1 MPTPTPI
8 TGHLEREA
16 ALRESESRYRTVADL
31 TSDFAYS
38 FRVERDGSMRGV
50 WVSDAIIRVFDLSL
64 AEIQAR
70 GGWRALVFPEDLPIA
85 NAHAQRVLGRETDVC
100 EMRFV
105 TRSGR
110 VVWIRD
116 HARPIWDE
124 AEGRVVGIDG
134 AAQDITERKQS
145 EALIHGQKQVL
156 EMIAMGAPLRETLT
170 ALARVIEAQ
179 SPEMICSVL
188 LLDVDGVHMRHG
200 AGPSL
205 PDAFNRSIDGTAIG
219 PSVGSCGTAAFRR
232 EAVFVEDIAT
242 DPLWADYR
250 GLALPLGLRA
260 CWSTPIFDAQRRLL
274 GTFAIYYR
282 EPARPTPRHLQLI
295 DVGTHIAA
303 IAIARVRTEEALRAS
318 EARSRRLADSDLI
331 GIIFGDVAG
340 SILEANAAFLKM
352 LGYTRAEFVVGGL
365 RWRELTPPGWEAA
378 DERAFGEIVAHG
390 ECVPF
395 EKECLHKDGRRVP
408 ILLGIAMLEGSRGE
422 SVCFVLDMTERKRTQ
437 EQLRSLAAHLDTIRE
452 DEARRIARELHDE
465 LGATLT
471 GFKIDVAWLSRQ
483 LPQIGAPTAIGPLQE
498 RAARMLEM
506 IDETMRSVRNICL
519 ELRPEV
525 LDQLGLAE
533 AIEHHAR
540 QFEARSGIGCEVVRA
555 GEVALPPDRATTVF
569 RIFQEILTNILR
581 HARANAVRVDL
592 QTEGAEIVLAVR
604 DDGVGISAD
613 LLAQTK
619 RLGVVGMRERALA
632 AGGSLSID
640 SAPGCGTTVTVRI
653 PQGDRS
659 EKSEA

>member
-1 MPTPTPI
+1 M
-8 TGHLEREA
+8 
-16 ALRESESRYRTVADL
+16 RTACICA
-31 TSDFAYS
+31 T
-38 FRVERDGSMRGV
+38 
-50 WVSDAIIRVFDLSL
+50 
-64 AEIQAR
+64 AR
-70 GGWRALVFPEDLPIA
+70 
-85 NAHAQRVLGRETDVC
+85 
-100 EMRFV
+100 
-105 TRSGR
+105 
-110 VVWIRD
+110 
-116 HARPIWDE
+116 
-124 AEGRVVGIDG
+124 
-134 AAQDITERKQS
+134 
-145 EALIHGQKQVL
+145 
-156 EMIAMGAPLRETLT
+156 
-170 ALARVIEAQ
+170 
-179 SPEMICSVL
+179 
-188 LLDVDGVHMRHG
+188 
-200 AGPSL
+200 GPSL
-205 PDAFNRSIDGTAIG
+205 PDAYNRAIDGAPIG
-219 PSVGSCGTAAFRR
+219 PNVGSCGTAAFRR
-232 EAVFVEDIAT
+232 EAVFVEDIAN

-378 DERAFGEIVAHG
+378 DERAFAEIMAHG

-395 EKECLHKDGRRVP
+395 EKEYLHKDGRRVP

-471 GFKIDVAWLSRQ
+471 GFKIDVAWLNRQ
-483 LPQIGAPTAIGPLQE
+483 LAQAGTPAAVGPLQE
-498 RAARMLEM
+498 RAGRMLEM

-555 GEVALPPDRATTVF
+555 DAVALRSDRATTVF

-592 QTEGAEIVLAVR
+592 QTEGAEIVLAVS
-604 DDGVGISAD
+604 DDGVGISAET
-613 LLAQTK
+613 LAQTK

-632 AGGSLSID
+632 AGGSLIID

-653 PQGDRS
+653 PQGDHS

>member
-1 MPTPTPI
+1 MPGHAMTTPTHIP
-8 TGHLEREA
+8 GHRE
-16 ALRESESRYRTVADL
+16 
-31 TSDFAYS
+31 
-38 FRVERDGSMRGV
+38 
-50 WVSDAIIRVFDLSL
+50 
-64 AEIQAR
+64 
-70 GGWRALVFPEDLPIA
+70 
-85 NAHAQRVLGRETDVC
+85 
-100 EMRFV
+100 
-105 TRSGR
+105 
-110 VVWIRD
+110 
-116 HARPIWDE
+116 
-124 AEGRVVGIDG
+124 G

-156 EMIAMGAPLRETLT
+156 EMIAMGAPLGETLA
-170 ALARVIEAQ
+170 ALAGVIEAQ
-179 SPEMICSVL
+179 SPEMLCSVL
-188 LLDVDGVHMRHG
+188 LLDADGVHLRHG

-205 PDAFNRSIDGTAIG
+205 PDAYNRAIDGAPIG
-219 PSVGSCGTAAFRR
+219 PNVGSCGTAAFRR
-232 EAVFVEDIAT
+232 EAVFVEDIAN

-378 DERAFGEIVAHG
+378 DERAFAEIMAHG

-395 EKECLHKDGRRVP
+395 EKEYLHKDGRRVP

-471 GFKIDVAWLSRQ
+471 GFKIDVAWLNRQ
-483 LPQIGAPTAIGPLQE
+483 LAQAGTPAAVGPLQE
-498 RAARMLEM
+498 RAGRMLEM

-555 GEVALPPDRATTVF
+555 DAVALRSDRATTVF

-592 QTEGAEIVLAVR
+592 QTEGAEIVLAVS
-604 DDGVGISAD
+604 DDGVGISAET
-613 LLAQTK
+613 LAQTK

-632 AGGSLSID
+632 AGGSLIID

-653 PQGDRS
+653 PQGDHS